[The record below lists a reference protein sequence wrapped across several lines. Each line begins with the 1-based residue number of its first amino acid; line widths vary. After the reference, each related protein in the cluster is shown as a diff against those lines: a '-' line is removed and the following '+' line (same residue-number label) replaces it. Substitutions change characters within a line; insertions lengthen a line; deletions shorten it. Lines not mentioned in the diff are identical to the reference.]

1 MVKDAKLALV
11 LDDFVILTVDL
22 TDHLEVALELG
33 LILKQLL
40 QVDIGIAVVGHGPCE
55 DDLQVE
61 SARCLAVEVEVAGN
75 GLLLLVEREI
85 LEVLLKAKH
94 VALAAVHGLD
104 IAVDLPLHLLAN
116 EVAYLLSL
124 DRISVLRFEVILRYL
139 HIIFSFSTKVWII
152 FLTTKYRARF
162 LLFFTFSPYYIY

>member
-1 MVKDAKLALV
+1 MMVKDAKLALV

-40 QVDIGIAVVGHGPCE
+40 QVDISIAVVGHGPCE

-75 GLLLLVEREI
+75 GLLLFVEREI

-124 DRISVLRFEVILRYL
+124 DRISVLRFEVI
-139 HIIFSFSTKVWII
+139 SFSTKVWII
-152 FLTTKYRARF
+152 FQTTKYRARF
-162 LLFFTFSPYYIY
+162 LLFFTFSPYYIYIY